1 MSKKI
6 LVEPTANLF
15 DRSYIAR
22 HALFPW
28 RATCL
33 DTGAYASS
41 ISSGA
46 VLEKLLEDMRKEQ
59 SPTQQISL
67 EIQERYEEARPVPS
81 QQETGEYDVR
91 VIEFF

>member
-22 HALFPW
+22 HALLPW

-33 DTGAYASS
+33 DTGAYCSD

-46 VLEKLLEDMRKEQ
+46 VLNNLLEKMRKEQ
-59 SPTQQISL
+59 APTQQISL
-67 EIQERYEEARPVPS
+67 EIEERYEEARPVPAPEAES
-81 QQETGEYDVR
+81 EYDVR
-91 VIEFF
+91 VIELF